1 MSRLDLAAHRAGI
14 RTVILP
20 VENKKDL
27 EDIPGNVRRK
37 LNFVTVSHMDDVLAQ
52 TLIRPG
58 QEQVPP
64 S

>member
-1 MSRLDLAAHRAGI
+1 M
-14 RTVILP
+14 ILP
-20 VENKKDL
+20 AENKKDL

-52 TLIRPG
+52 TLIRPA
-58 QEQVPP
+58 QEHVQP